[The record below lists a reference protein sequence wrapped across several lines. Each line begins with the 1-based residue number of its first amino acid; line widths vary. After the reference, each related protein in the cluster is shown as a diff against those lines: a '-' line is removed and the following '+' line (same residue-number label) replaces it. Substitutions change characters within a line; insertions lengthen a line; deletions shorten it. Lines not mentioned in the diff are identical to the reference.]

1 MSKILIVEDEVIL
14 AKDMKEILTAM
25 GYEVV
30 GETGRGEEAIQQ
42 AQVLQPELILMDIN
56 LGSGMDGITAAGKIK
71 ELYGINSIYLTAY
84 ADPQLMERAKLT
96 EPYGYILKPFD
107 PRELQIAID
116 IALYKHKL
124 EKEKAELQTQLLRAQ
139 KMEAIATFAGGIIHE
154 FNNMLWAIMGFT
166 ELTLDEVPHGST
178 AQKNLQHILQS
189 SQRAKNFVA
198 QFQMFSHQAGPE
210 CETIQFSQ
218 LIEDSLTFLSKSLPE
233 NIKIEKHLENA
244 DGIILSNPD
253 RLQQML
259 SHLYNNAIYAMR
271 EEGGILGVT
280 LGKIYLTEKPAT
292 AEPSLT
298 PGPYFRLTVRD
309 TGQGMDRSVV
319 DRIFEPFFTTK
330 NIGEGKGL
338 GLAMVYGIVMGQ
350 GGSISVSSQP
360 GLGTTFT
367 ILLPRVEK

>member
-1 MSKILIVEDEVIL
+1 
-14 AKDMKEILTAM
+14 M
-25 GYEVV
+25 GYEVI
-30 GETGRGEEAIQQ
+30 GEAGSGEEAIQQ
-42 AQVLQPELILMDIN
+42 AHELEPDLILMDIN
-56 LGSGMDGITAAGKIK
+56 LGAGMDGITAAEKIK
-71 ELYGINSIYLTAY
+71 KLYGISSIYLTAY
-84 ADPQLMERAKLT
+84 AGPQLMERAKFT

-124 EKEKAELQTQLLRAQ
+124 EKEKAELQTQLLQAK

-166 ELTLDEVPHGST
+166 ELTLDEVPQGSV
-178 AQKNLQHILQS
+178 AHKNLQQILQS
-189 SQRAKNFVA
+189 TQRAKNFVA
-198 QFQMFSHQAGPE
+198 QFFTVSHQTGPE
-210 CETIQFSQ
+210 RETIQFSQ
-218 LIEDSLTFLSKSLPE
+218 LIEDSLTSLSKSLPGT
-233 NIKIEKHLENA
+233 IKIEKNLENA
-244 DGIILSNPD
+244 EGNILSTPD

-271 EEGGILGVT
+271 EKGGILEVT
-280 LGKIYLTEKPAT
+280 LEEIYLTEKPAT
-292 AEPSLT
+292 AEQSLN

-330 NIGEGKGL
+330 KIGEGKGL
-338 GLAMVYGIVMGQ
+338 GLAMVYGIVRGQ
-350 GGSISVSSQP
+350 GGAMNVSSQP
-360 GLGTTFT
+360 GQGTTFT

>member
-1 MSKILIVEDEVIL
+1 MSKILIVEDEVVL
-14 AKDMKEILTAM
+14 AKDMKETLTAM

-30 GETGRGEEAIQQ
+30 GDGGSGEEAIQQ
-42 AQVLQPELILMDIN
+42 AQALQPDLILMDIN
-56 LGSGMDGITAAGKIK
+56 LGYGMDGITAAAKIK
-71 ELYGINSIYLTAY
+71 ELYGITSIYLTAY

-124 EKEKAELQTQLLRAQ
+124 EKEKAELQTQLLQAK

-166 ELTLDEVPHGST
+166 ELTLDEVPQGSV
-178 AQKNLQHILQS
+178 AHKNLQQILQS
-189 SQRAKNFVA
+189 TQRAKNFVA
-198 QFQMFSHQAGPE
+198 QFFTVSHQTGPE
-210 CETIQFSQ
+210 RETIQFGQ
-218 LIEDSLTFLSKSLPE
+218 LIEDSLTSLSKSLPGT
-233 NIKIEKHLENA
+233 IKIEKNLENA
-244 DGIILSNPD
+244 EGNILSTPD

-271 EEGGILGVT
+271 EKGGILEVT
-280 LGKIYLTEKPAT
+280 LEEIYLTEKPAT
-292 AEPSLT
+292 AEQSLN

-330 NIGEGKGL
+330 KIGEGKGL
-338 GLAMVYGIVMGQ
+338 GLAMVYGIVRGQ
-350 GGSISVSSQP
+350 GGAMNVSSQP
-360 GLGTTFT
+360 GQGTTFT